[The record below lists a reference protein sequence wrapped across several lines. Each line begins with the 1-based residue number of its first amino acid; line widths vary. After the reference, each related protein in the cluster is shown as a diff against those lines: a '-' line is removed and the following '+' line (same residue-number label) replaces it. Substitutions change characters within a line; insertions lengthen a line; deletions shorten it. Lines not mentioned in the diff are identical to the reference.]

1 MAFYIK
7 VTKQVADKLGVAG
20 IRNSTADG
28 NVLLWQADVAGFPGD
43 TVFDRAAVV
52 GGVCLSPQQA
62 KGEIDGVEYPV
73 EVTTPQEYMD
83 LPTEEE
89 PKDESLEK
97 ESSSDESRGEESESE
112 EAVNETIKEE
122 VTDERSE

>member
-7 VTKQVADKLGVAG
+7 VTREVADKLGVAG

-43 TVFDRAAVV
+43 TVFDLAAVV

-62 KGEIDGVEYPV
+62 KGEIDGVEDSV
-73 EVTTPQEYMD
+73 EVATPEGFMD
-83 LPTEEE
+83 
-89 PKDESLEK
+89 KD
-97 ESSSDESRGEESESE
+97 G
-112 EAVNETIKEE
+112 EE